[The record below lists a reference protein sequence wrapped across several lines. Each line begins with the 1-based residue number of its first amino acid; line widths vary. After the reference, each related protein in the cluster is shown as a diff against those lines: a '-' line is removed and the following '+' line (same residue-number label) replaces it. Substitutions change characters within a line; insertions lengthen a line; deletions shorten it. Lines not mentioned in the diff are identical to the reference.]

1 MQKLSDFVFDYLA
14 GAGVNHV
21 FMLPGGGCMHLVDSL
36 GKHPAIEYTVNLHE
50 QACAVAAEAY
60 AQYTNDIGVALV
72 TTGPGATN
80 AITGVASAWLDS
92 IPVLILSGQVKRD
105 DLIGNRKVRQMG
117 FQEINIVDMV
127 KPITKYAVTITDP
140 ESVKYHLQKALY
152 LARSGRPGPAWLDI
166 PLDVQDARI
175 EETKLKCYSEEEQIE
190 KVDIVLLKEQVA
202 RTIELLNNAERPV
215 ILAGNGIRLAKAEHL
230 FLDLVKKL
238 QVPVLTT
245 WKTIDFFDENDEWYF
260 GRPGSVGQRGANFVQ
275 QNADSIMI
283 IGARLDFGQ
292 TGYNHKN
299 FAREARKIMVDAD
312 MHEINK
318 MMTLIDVPVC
328 ADAGLFIEELQ
339 KNIALVENKDR
350 NYWIGRCKEW
360 KARYPVVLPEYKEQ
374 KDFVNDYYLI
384 DLLSDELTADDVII
398 PGSSGACSERTMQ
411 AFRIKKGMRLFNSEG
426 LGPMG
431 FGLPAA
437 IGGCLASEKKRT
449 VCIDGDG
456 GFVMNIQEL
465 ETLKRLELPVKI
477 FVLNNKGYGSI
488 RITQKAYFEGRFA
501 GSSTGSGLTLPDF
514 CRVADAHGIRT
525 FRIANNPE
533 LKENIRQILDYN
545 GPVLCELLI
554 NPDQVTAPRMMSY
567 KTEDG
572 RMISRPLEDLWPF
585 LDRDEFRQNMIIK
598 PLEDK

>member
-1 MQKLSDFVFDYLA
+1 
-14 GAGVNHV
+14 
-21 FMLPGGGCMHLVDSL
+21 
-36 GKHPAIEYTVNLHE
+36 
-50 QACAVAAEAY
+50 
-60 AQYTNDIGVALV
+60 
-72 TTGPGATN
+72 
-80 AITGVASAWLDS
+80 
-92 IPVLILSGQVKRD
+92 
-105 DLIGNRKVRQMG
+105 
-117 FQEINIVDMV
+117 
-127 KPITKYAVTITDP
+127 
-140 ESVKYHLQKALY
+140 
-152 LARSGRPGPAWLDI
+152 
-166 PLDVQDARI
+166 
-175 EETKLKCYSEEEQIE
+175 
-190 KVDIVLLKEQVA
+190 
-202 RTIELLNNAERPV
+202 
-215 ILAGNGIRLAKAEHL
+215 
-230 FLDLVKKL
+230 
-238 QVPVLTT
+238 
-245 WKTIDFFDENDEWYF
+245 
-260 GRPGSVGQRGANFVQ
+260 
-275 QNADSIMI
+275 
-283 IGARLDFGQ
+283 
-292 TGYNHKN
+292 
-299 FAREARKIMVDAD
+299 
-312 MHEINK
+312 
-318 MMTLIDVPVC
+318 VPVC

-339 KNIALVENKDR
+339 KKITLVENKER

-411 AFRIKKGMRLFNSEG
+411 AFRVKKGMRLFNSEG

-437 IGGCLASEKKRT
+437 IGGCLASGKKRT

-477 FVLNNKGYGSI
+477 FVLDNKGYGSI
-488 RITQKAYFEGRFA
+488 RITQKAYFEGRFV

-514 CRVADAHGIRT
+514 CRVADAHGIKT
-525 FRIANNPE
+525 FRIANNTE
-533 LKENIRQILDYN
+533 LKENIRQILEYN